1 MGGVTDIVEACSG
14 GSATSATGLMGGCV
28 ARGSKRVP
36 HLRGLTVV
44 AVDMMGEMAQVKLM
58 IEYIYF
64 LFGVVEEDDDDA
76 GGDRRGR
83 EQVTV
88 SPEGLLYQRFAS
100 GIT

>member
-1 MGGVTDIVEACSG
+1 MGGVADIVEACSG
-14 GSATSATGLMGGCV
+14 GSATSATGLMGCCV

-44 AVDMMGEMAQVKLM
+44 AVDMIGGMVQVKLM

-64 LFGVVEEDDDDA
+64 LFGVAEEDDDA

-88 SPEGLLYQRFAS
+88 SPEGLLYKRFAS